1 MENPTVTSVLSL
13 QLGSAITSLF
23 PSESAVN
30 LCPLSNR
37 GKGEAW
43 PGGTLQSKK
52 GSEVFRNEQR
62 KKGISLEDQRLPQ
75 IPLCWS
81 IPAHTCVKTVRKRD
95 WSRGDE
101 KGGWE
106 KNLYLI
112 ESREHSTRLP
122 KCQSSLT
129 CSRVFVPLE
138 IRFDSQVLAQL
149 DNSTIVTRVYSV
161 VIMLGIELW
170 AWHMPRRWYFQCSFT
185 VFLPS
190 SSWLRIAWVCELDMM
205 VDTCKSSTRGGWHRS
220 SWSSLAKKWI

>member
-62 KKGISLEDQRLPQ
+62 KAFPLKISGFLKF
-75 IPLCWS
+75 
-81 IPAHTCVKTVRKRD
+81 HCVDRSQLTRVWKLWGREIEAEEMRKAA
-95 WSRGDE
+95 G
-101 KGGWE
+101 KI
-106 KNLYLI
+106 NLYLI

-138 IRFDSQVLAQL
+138 IRFNSQVLAQF
-149 DNSTIVTRVYSV
+149 DNSTVVTRVYSV

-185 VFLPS
+185 VFLPN